1 MKASAMALL
10 GAAVLAVSALP
21 QQASAFVAGTP
32 SLARVSG
39 DRGSSSPST
48 VVPRMA
54 ASVAGTVGETG
65 IERISGSDKEGLLD
79 VNRLERAQKGPE
91 IKLPEDQ
98 KLKVGIIGG
107 GLAGMITAM
116 DLSEAGHQVEIF
128 EARPFMGGKVGSWKD
143 KGGNHIE
150 MGLHVFFGCYYN
162 FFGIFRRLG
171 IFESALRLKTH
182 NHTFVNKGGT
192 LGGLDFRMGGIGAP
206 FNGLKAFATTGQ
218 LGIYDKLANALALG
232 TSPIVKALFNFDW
245 AMEDVRALDKMT
257 FSEWF
262 EGKGGSR
269 GSIKRLWDPIAYA
282 LGFIDCDNIS
292 ARCMLTIFQLFA
304 IRSEASVLRMLE
316 GSPDE
321 FIHQPILKYL
331 GERGVKHETSRRVLD
346 IRHEVD
352 ADGKPTHVNG
362 FVVAGGGK
370 EEEYR
375 EFDVVVAAT
384 DVPGI
389 KKLLPENFRK
399 YDMFDNIYKL
409 DGVPVATVQLRF
421 DGWVTELNDK
431 ERRNDVASDYSGG
444 KAPGLDNLLYT
455 ADAEFSCFAD
465 LALTSPTDYYK
476 PGEGT
481 LLQCVMTPGDKW
493 MPKSTDDIAAAC
505 LEQALELFPSARELN
520 CTWTNVVKLGQSL
533 YREGPGLD
541 QYRPD
546 QRTPIPNFF
555 MAGSYTYQDY
565 IDSMEGATKS
575 ALLCA
580 DRILEDT
587 PALAKASKER
597 NAGHLD
603 GKLYYV
609 NHVTK
614 ETQWERPA
622 AAAPRPPPAT
632 MQPPPGT
639 MVQQQ
644 QQQQQQ
650 EQYAQPAMPVVVM
663 AGGSAPPPAY
673 SGAVAHQGRTPVAC
687 HTTFWVAAGLSWII
701 WMFGVSAATAK
712 RWFCDDDIGCAGIT
726 AMEDACE
733 EYPEHPACD
742 PRQGLVISQLIA
754 TVVISIAVIPF
765 TVAFFRPFDADRFS
779 SKMLGFWGGVLM
791 VVYVVL
797 QTIAFACGIVLI
809 NEINDDPRIGIDGFL
824 GETFDV
830 AVSGAVFG
838 LIQAIVVFALFR
850 RAGDGP
856 AVGSCCSANGLPIRT
871 PRVQQPTKQQY
882 AAGT

>member
-1 MKASAMALL
+1 MRASAMALL
-10 GAAVLAVSALP
+10 GAAVLTGSILP
-21 QQASAFVAGTP
+21 QQTSAFVGGGAP
-32 SLARVSG
+32 SLARLSST
-39 DRGSSSPST
+39 RSSPSSSST
-48 VVPRMA
+48 VTPRMVA
-54 ASVAGTVGETG
+54 GVAGTVGGTG
-65 IERISGSDKEGLLD
+65 IERIKGTDKEGLLD
-79 VNRLERAQKGPE
+79 VNRIDRARKGPE
-91 IKLPEDQ
+91 IKLPSDQ

-107 GLAGMITAM
+107 GLSGMITAM
-116 DLSEAGHQVEIF
+116 DLSEAGHQVEIY
-128 EARPFMGGKVGSWKD
+128 EARRFMGGKVGSWKD
-143 KGGNHIE
+143 KDGNHIE

-171 IFESALRLKTH
+171 IFESALRLKDH
-182 NHTFVNKGGT
+182 NHQFVNTGGE

-269 GSIKRLWDPIAYA
+269 GSIERLWDPIAYA

-331 GERGVKHETSRRVLD
+331 GDRGVKHFTNRRIMD

-352 ADGKPTHVNG
+352 AAGKPTHVNG
-362 FVVAGGGK
+362 LVLSSGGGQD
-370 EEEYR
+370 EEYK
-375 EFDVVVAAT
+375 EFDVVIAAT

-421 DGWVTELNDK
+421 DGWVTELNDREK
-431 ERRNDVASDYSGG
+431 RNDVASDYSAG

-465 LALTSPTDYYK
+465 LALTSPSSDYYK
-476 PGEGT
+476 PGEGS

-493 MPKSTDDIAAAC
+493 MPKSTEDIAAVC
-505 LEQALELFPSARELN
+505 LEQVLKLFPSARELN

-580 DRILEDT
+580 DRVLEDT
-587 PALAKASKER
+587 PALAKAAKER
-597 NAGHLD
+597 
-603 GKLYYV
+603 
-609 NHVTK
+609 
-614 ETQWERPA
+614 
-622 AAAPRPPPAT
+622 
-632 MQPPPGT
+632 
-639 MVQQQ
+639 
-644 QQQQQQ
+644 
-650 EQYAQPAMPVVVM
+650 
-663 AGGSAPPPAY
+663 S
-673 SGAVAHQGRTPVAC
+673 AVAA
-687 HTTFWVAAGLSWII
+687 
-701 WMFGVSAATAK
+701 
-712 RWFCDDDIGCAGIT
+712 
-726 AMEDACE
+726 
-733 EYPEHPACD
+733 
-742 PRQGLVISQLIA
+742 
-754 TVVISIAVIPF
+754 
-765 TVAFFRPFDADRFS
+765 
-779 SKMLGFWGGVLM
+779 
-791 VVYVVL
+791 
-797 QTIAFACGIVLI
+797 
-809 NEINDDPRIGIDGFL
+809 
-824 GETFDV
+824 
-830 AVSGAVFG
+830 
-838 LIQAIVVFALFR
+838 
-850 RAGDGP
+850 
-856 AVGSCCSANGLPIRT
+856 
-871 PRVQQPTKQQY
+871 
-882 AAGT
+882 